1 MQISTRCI
9 SRHISLCGLMLAAA
23 AGMMGCSAIGDTPTK
38 TSQATATAALAA
50 SSPFAQIS
58 SLPYNLPPF
67 DKIKDS
73 DYKPSFEAGMAQQ
86 RQEVNAIAAN
96 PAAPSFDNTIL
107 ALERSGQMLTRVSD
121 VFFNLV
127 STNTSPELDQT
138 QQDIAPKLAA
148 HKDAIFLDPQLFA
161 RVDQLYQ
168 QRSTLGL
175 DPESLRLL
183 ERYHIEF
190 VRAGARL
197 SAADKDQLRTLN
209 QQISTLTTQ
218 FQQTLLKA
226 NNDGAIV
233 VDKRADLDGL
243 SAESIAA
250 AAQAASDRKL
260 DGKWLIA
267 LQNTTD
273 QPLLAQLKNRQL
285 RERIYTAS
293 ITRANGGS
301 DDNVAA
307 VAQIVK
313 LRAQRAALLGY
324 PNHAAYVLEDE
335 TAGTPEAV
343 NRMLAQL
350 APAAAANARKEA
362 AVMQQLIDRQAK
374 ASHTK
379 PFKLQPWDWAF
390 YAEQVRKA
398 RYNFDE
404 SQTKPYFELNHV
416 LQDGVF
422 YAAHEL
428 YGLSFK
434 ERTDL
439 PVYQKDVRVFE
450 VFNHDGSPLALF
462 LFDPFAREN
471 KQGGAWMNSYVAQSR
486 MFGTKPVVSNN
497 INIVKPPAGK
507 PVLLT
512 FDEVNTMFHEF
523 GHALHGMFSNVEY
536 PRFSG
541 TEVPP
546 DFVEY
551 PSQFNEMW
559 SHNPQVLAHYAKHY
573 KTGKP
578 MPQALV
584 NKVLAARKFN
594 AGFDSSEYLAAS
606 ILDQAWHQ
614 LPADRTPAAKDVMA
628 FEAKALQTAAGSD
641 GYVVPP
647 RYHTA
652 YFQHIFA
659 NGYSAG
665 YYAYIWSD
673 VLAKD
678 TEHWM
683 DTHGGLKRANGDLLR
698 SKVLSRG
705 FSADPSALFKD
716 FYGRGPEVGPL
727 LEARGLTEAAK

>member
-1 MQISTRCI
+1 MQISTQRI
-9 SRHISLCGLMLAAA
+9 SRRISLCGLMLTAA
-23 AGMMGCSAIGDTPTK
+23 AGVMGCSAIGDTPTK
-38 TSQATATAALAA
+38 TSEATTTAALAA

-73 DYKPSFEAGMAQQ
+73 DYKPSFQAGMAQQ
-86 RQEVNAIAAN
+86 RQEVSAIAAN

-107 ALERSGQMLTRVSD
+107 PLERSGQMLTRVAD

-127 STNTSPELDQT
+127 SANTSPELDQT
-138 QQDIAPKLAA
+138 QQDIAPELAA

-161 RVDQLYQ
+161 RVEQLYQ

-183 ERYHIEF
+183 ERYRTEF

-197 SAADKDQLRTLN
+197 SAADKDQLRKLN

-218 FQQTLLKA
+218 YQQTVLKA
-226 NNDGAIV
+226 TNDGAVV

-243 SAESIAA
+243 SSESIDA
-250 AAQAASDRKL
+250 AAQAASSRKL
-260 DGKWLIA
+260 NGKWLIA

-273 QPLLAQLKNRQL
+273 QPLLAQLKNRRL

-293 ITRANGGS
+293 INRANGGS

-307 VAQIVK
+307 VAEIVK

-324 PNHAAYVLEDE
+324 PSHAAYVLEDE
-335 TAGTPEAV
+335 TAGTPDAV
-343 NRMLAQL
+343 NRVLARL

-390 YAEQVRKA
+390 YSEQVRKA
-398 RYNFDE
+398 RYSFDE
-404 SQTKPYFELNHV
+404 SQIKPYFELNHV

-428 YGLSFK
+428 YGVSFK

-439 PVYQKDVRVFE
+439 PVYQQDVRVFE
-450 VFNHDGSPLALF
+450 VFNQDGSPLALF

-471 KQGGAWMNSYVAQSR
+471 KQGGAWMNSYVSQSR
-486 MFGTKPVVSNN
+486 LFGTKPVVSNN

-507 PVLLT
+507 PVLLS

-523 GHALHGMFSNVEY
+523 GHALHGMFSNVQY
-536 PRFSG
+536 ARFSG
-541 TEVPP
+541 ANVPA

-578 MPQALV
+578 MPRALV

-594 AGFDSSEYLAAS
+594 AGFENSEYLAAS

-614 LPADRTPAAKDVMA
+614 LPAGQTPAAKDVMA
-628 FEAKALQTAAGSD
+628 FEAKALQTTAGGD

-659 NGYSAG
+659 GGYSAG

-673 VLAKD
+673 MLAKD

-683 DTHGGLKRANGDLLR
+683 NTNGGLKRANGDLLR

-705 FSADPSALFKD
+705 FSADPSTLFKD

>member
-1 MQISTRCI
+1 
-9 SRHISLCGLMLAAA
+9 
-23 AGMMGCSAIGDTPTK
+23 
-38 TSQATATAALAA
+38 
-50 SSPFAQIS
+50 
-58 SLPYNLPPF
+58 
-67 DKIKDS
+67 
-73 DYKPSFEAGMAQQ
+73 MAQQ

-107 ALERSGQMLTRVSD
+107 ALERSGQMLTRVAD

-127 STNTSPELDQT
+127 SANTSPELDQT
-138 QQDIAPKLAA
+138 QQDVAPQLAA
-148 HKDAIFLDPQLFA
+148 HKDAIFLDPQLFT
-161 RVDQLYQ
+161 RVEQLYQ
-168 QRSTLGL
+168 QRNTLGL
-175 DPESLRLL
+175 DPEALRLL
-183 ERYHIEF
+183 ERYRTEF

-197 SAADKDQLRTLN
+197 SAADKDQLRKLN

-218 FQQTLLKA
+218 FQQTVLKA
-226 NNDGAIV
+226 TNDGAVV
-233 VDKRADLDGL
+233 VDQLADLDGL
-243 SAESIAA
+243 SPESIAA
-250 AAQAASDRKL
+250 AAQAASSRKL

-324 PNHAAYVLEDE
+324 PSHAAYVLEDE
-335 TAGTPEAV
+335 TAGTPDAV

-398 RYNFDE
+398 RYSFDE
-404 SQTKPYFELNHV
+404 SQIKPYFELNHV

-439 PVYQKDVRVFE
+439 PVYQQDVRVFE
-450 VFNHDGSPLALF
+450 VFNQDGSPLALF

-486 MFGTKPVVSNN
+486 LLGTKPVVANN

-507 PVLLT
+507 PVLLS

-523 GHALHGMFSNVEY
+523 GHALHGMFSSVQY

-573 KTGKP
+573 KSGKP
-578 MPQALV
+578 MPKALV

-594 AGFDSSEYLAAS
+594 AGFESSEYLSAS
-606 ILDQAWHQ
+606 MLDQAWHQ
-614 LPADRTPAAKDVMA
+614 LPADQTPAAKDVMA
-628 FEAKALQTAAGSD
+628 FEAKALQTAAGGD

-659 NGYSAG
+659 SGYSAG

-683 DTHGGLKRANGDLLR
+683 NTHGGLKRANGDLLR

>member
-1 MQISTRCI
+1 
-9 SRHISLCGLMLAAA
+9 
-23 AGMMGCSAIGDTPTK
+23 MGCDVGTKPNSSIATPTAA
-38 TSQATATAALAA
+38 TSPATAP
-50 SSPFAQIS
+50 SPFAQIS

-73 DYKPSFEAGMAQQ
+73 DFAPAFEQAMAQQ
-86 RQEVNAIAAN
+86 RQEAAAIAKN
-96 PAAPSFDNTIL
+96 PAAPTFDNTIV

-121 VFFNLV
+121 VFFNLTG
-127 STNTSPELDQT
+127 SNTSPALDQV
-138 QQDIAPKLAA
+138 QQDVAPKLAA
-148 HKDAIFLDPQLFA
+148 QNDAILLDPALFA

-168 QRSTLGL
+168 QRAGLGL

-183 ERYHIEF
+183 ERYHVKF

-197 SAADKDQLRTLN
+197 SSADKDRLRALN
-209 QQISTLTTQ
+209 QQISSLTTQ

-226 NNDGAIV
+226 NNNGALV
-233 VDKRADLDGL
+233 VDRLADLDGL
-243 SAESIAA
+243 PPERIAA
-250 AAQAASDRKL
+250 AAQAAKSRNL
-260 DGKWLIA
+260 EGKWVIP

-273 QPLLAQLKNRQL
+273 QAVLAQLKNRQL
-285 RERIYTAS
+285 RERIYKAS
-293 ITRANGGS
+293 ITRADGGS
-301 DDNVAA
+301 DDNVAS

-313 LRAQRAALLGY
+313 LRAERATLLGY

-335 TAGTPEAV
+335 TAGTPAAV

-350 APAAAANARKEA
+350 APAAAANAHKEA
-362 AVMQQLIDRQAK
+362 AEIQKLIDRQAK
-374 ASHTK
+374 AAHTK

-404 SQTKPYFELNHV
+404 TQVKPYFELNHV
-416 LQDGVF
+416 LKDGVF

-428 YGLSFK
+428 YGVTFK
-434 ERTDL
+434 ERSDL
-439 PVYQKDVRVFE
+439 PVYQQDVRVFE
-450 VFNHDGSPLALF
+450 VSNADGSPLGLY
-462 LFDPFAREN
+462 LFDGFARDN
-471 KQGGAWMNSYVAQSR
+471 KQGGAWMNSYVYQSLL
-486 MFGTKPVVSNN
+486 FGTKPVVSNN
-497 INIVKPPAGK
+497 INIPKPPAGK

-512 FDEVNTMFHEF
+512 FDEVNTIFHEF
-523 GHALHGMFSNVEY
+523 GHALHGLFSNVQY
-536 PRFSG
+536 PMFAG
-541 TEVPP
+541 TQVPE

-578 MPQALV
+578 MPRALME
-584 NKVLAARKFN
+584 KVLAAHKFN
-594 AGFDSSEYLAAS
+594 AGFETSEYLAAA

-614 LPADRTPAAKDVMA
+614 LPAGQTPSATEVMD
-628 FEAKALQTAAGSD
+628 FEAQTLQKTGGE

-647 RYHTA
+647 RYHTQ

-659 NGYSAG
+659 SGYSAG

-678 TEHWM
+678 TEHWVN
-683 DTHGGLKRANGDLLR
+683 THGGLKRANGDLLR
-698 SKVLSRG
+698 AKILSRG
-705 FSADPSALFKD
+705 FSEDPSALFKD
-716 FYGRGPEVGPL
+716 FYGRGPDVGPL
-727 LEARGLTEAAK
+727 LEARGMAQTAKTQ

>member
-1 MQISTRCI
+1 MLTIGT
-9 SRHISLCGLMLAAA
+9 GLM
-23 AGMMGCSAIGDTPTK
+23 GCDVGTKPNSTTATPTA
-38 TSQATATAALAA
+38 ATTPLPAP
-50 SSPFAQIS
+50 SPFAQIS

-73 DYKPSFEAGMAQQ
+73 DFGPAFEQAMAQQ
-86 RQEVNAIAAN
+86 RQEATAIASN
-96 PAAPSFDNTIL
+96 PAAPTFDNTIV

-121 VFFNLV
+121 VFFNLTG
-127 STNTSPELDQT
+127 SNTSPALDQV
-138 QQDIAPKLAA
+138 QQDVAPKLAA
-148 HKDAIFLDPQLFA
+148 QNDAILLDPALFA

-168 QRSTLGL
+168 QRASLGL

-183 ERYHIEF
+183 ERYHVKF

-197 SAADKDQLRTLN
+197 SAADKDRLRALN

-226 NNDGAIV
+226 NNNGALV
-233 VDKRADLDGL
+233 VDRLADLDGL
-243 SAESIAA
+243 SPERIAA
-250 AAQAASDRKL
+250 AAQAAKNRNL
-260 DGKWLIA
+260 DGKWVIP

-273 QPLLAQLKNRQL
+273 QAVLAQLKNRAL
-285 RERIYTAS
+285 RERIYKAS
-293 ITRANGGS
+293 ISRADGGS
-301 DDNVAA
+301 DDNVST

-313 LRAQRAALLGY
+313 LRAERAALLGY

-335 TAGTPEAV
+335 TAGTPAAV

-362 AVMQQLIDRQAK
+362 AAIQKLIDRQAK
-374 ASHTK
+374 ATHTK

-404 SQTKPYFELNHV
+404 AQVKPYFELNHV
-416 LQDGVF
+416 LKDGVF

-428 YGLSFK
+428 YGVTFK

-439 PVYQKDVRVFE
+439 PVYQQDVRVFE
-450 VFNHDGSPLALF
+450 VFNADGSPLGLF
-462 LFDPFAREN
+462 LFDGFARDN
-471 KQGGAWMNSYVAQSR
+471 KQGGAWMNSYVYQSR
-486 MFGTKPVVSNN
+486 LFGTKPVVSNN
-497 INIVKPPAGK
+497 INIPKPPAGK

-523 GHALHGMFSNVEY
+523 GHALHGLFSNVQY
-536 PRFSG
+536 PMFAG
-541 TEVPP
+541 TQVPE

-578 MPQALV
+578 MPRALME
-584 NKVLAARKFN
+584 KVLAAHKFN
-594 AGFDSSEYLAAS
+594 AGFETSEYLAAA

-614 LPADRTPAAKDVMA
+614 LPAGQTPAPTEVME
-628 FEAKALQTAAGSD
+628 FEAQTLQKAGGE

-647 RYHTA
+647 RYHTQ

-659 NGYSAG
+659 SGYSAG

-678 TEHWM
+678 TEHWVN
-683 DTHGGLKRANGDLLR
+683 THGGLKRANGDLLR
-698 SKVLSRG
+698 AKILSHG
-705 FSADPSALFKD
+705 FSQDPSTLFKD
-716 FYGRGPEVGPL
+716 FYGRGPDVGPL
-727 LEARGLTEAAK
+727 LEARGMAEAAKTR